1 MRHTVYLVQGQGH
14 LKCPDSVHVCGDD
27 GDPSVGA
34 LGVPEGVA
42 PHEVH
47 LREAREINTVW

>member
-47 LREAREINTVW
+47 LREAREINTV